1 MEKKIVI
8 SEHDE
13 TSLKFN
19 GDFETDQFSKNVKD
33 SLLKSLALNTKL
45 TDEIKFMSG
54 MSGRKYRYF
63 INNLVQVVE
72 NPRYFRFHLLW
83 GRNNS
88 VRWIV
93 SK

>member
-19 GDFETDQFSKNVKD
+19 GDFETNQFSKNIKD
-33 SLLKSLALNTKL
+33 SLLKSLELNTKL

-63 INNLVQVVE
+63 RL
-72 NPRYFRFHLLW
+72 HLFW
-83 GRNNS
+83 RRINS
-88 VRWIV
+88 VWWTV
-93 SK
+93 FK